1 MSKPG
6 ISFLSRDEIE
16 DIHNATL
23 AVLENTGVKIASK
36 EALDILKEAGANVD
50 YDRNH
55 VSIPGRLVE
64 EALRRAPITIKFCAR
79 DQKYDFTLDKKE
91 PHFITSGFASC
102 ITDWE
107 SGERRLSTS
116 EDLAR

>member
-6 ISFLSRDEIE
+6 ISFLARDEIE

-36 EALDILKEAGANVD
+36 EALDILKEAGANAD

-55 VSIPGRLVE
+55 VTMLV
-64 EALRRAPITIKFCAR
+64 
-79 DQKYDFTLDKKE
+79 
-91 PHFITSGFASC
+91 G
-102 ITDWE
+102 
-107 SGERRLSTS
+107 
-116 EDLAR
+116 